1 MLSLPNDLVSC
12 IYEYDPTYH
21 QIYKIVILNIPKYI
35 VFSVIVE
42 KYVSR
47 RFIIDLDNT
56 MIITNSLTSPSFK
69 STVYFYNEE
78 DRLSYMALMS
88 DWKRVIKVP
97 SILYFASK
105 FMSLTEYV
113 EY

>member
-1 MLSLPNDLVSC
+1 MLFLPNDLISC
-12 IYEYDPTYH
+12 IYDYDATYH
-21 QIYKIVILNIPKYI
+21 QIYRIVIQNIPKYI

-42 KYVSR
+42 KYDKR
-47 RFIIDLDNT
+47 RFIIDLDDT

-78 DRLSYMALMS
+78 DRLSYIALMC
-88 DWKRVIKVP
+88 DWKREIKVP

>member
-1 MLSLPNDLVSC
+1 MYSLPNDLLSS
-12 IYEYDPTYH
+12 IYDYDATYH
-21 QIYKIVILNIPKYI
+21 QVYKIVIMTIPKYI

-42 KYVSR
+42 KYESR
-47 RFIIDLDNT
+47 RFIIDLEST
-56 MIITNSLTSPSFK
+56 MIIYNSLTSPSFK

-78 DRLSYMALMS
+78 DRLSYIALMS

-113 EY
+113 EF